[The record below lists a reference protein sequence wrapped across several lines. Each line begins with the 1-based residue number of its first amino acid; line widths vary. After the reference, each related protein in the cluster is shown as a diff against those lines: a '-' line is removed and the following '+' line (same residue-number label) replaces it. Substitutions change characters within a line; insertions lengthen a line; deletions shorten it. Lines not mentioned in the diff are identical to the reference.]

1 MLAFF
6 PSIHKDELLY
16 SALSRYHNR
25 SGNLNNKDSAFD
37 LFGKR
42 KAYIIPDLP
51 TDLEIL
57 FSKVKHF
64 TNSCID
70 DWINYQTLYNYYTNF
85 NLKEIKKSVR
95 NRMLNSNGNNS
106 MHYSTGQIA
115 GVVKEPMYFRYCPK
129 CLVEDYN
136 IHGETYWRTYH
147 QLPSVYTCLEHFV
160 LLEESSVLMRQG
172 NSSFFYPNVEN
183 CSMNKHDYDFS
194 KIDIEL
200 LHHFTAESYKLNSK
214 DYEFEQLNLLE
225 IYHYL
230 LRREGYVKSSGTI
243 DQRRLEEDFI
253 KKYKT
258 DFLMLMQSIPS
269 GVDDSCWLRAIS
281 RKHRKA
287 FHPIRHLL
295 LIHFLGESVDTINQ
309 YANKVYCP
317 FGEGPYLCLNPAAK
331 HYLKP
336 VITNLKVTWCSDTKS
351 PVGTFSCICGFVYS
365 RRGPDITSDDKYK
378 IGRIK
383 IFGDTWLEKLNHLI
397 EKEKL
402 SYRAISRI
410 LKVDTNTVIKYSKIR
425 NSKFEII
432 TQNNNSDL
440 KQQWLELMRK
450 YPTLSKTELRKKNPS
465 LYMRIYKNDKE
476 WLKEN
481 SPIIKRSIATNKRVD
496 WEERDL
502 QLLCEVKR
510 VVEDLST
517 REKPVRVTVSSIGK
531 AINQKSLL
539 EKKADKLP
547 LTIAYINT
555 VKESVTDFQKRRIK
569 WAVKDLEDEEIEVW
583 KIIRKA
589 GIREYFYPGL
599 EIEINKQIISSTQ
612 QF

>member
-57 FSKVKHF
+57 FSRVKHF
-64 TNSCID
+64 TNSSIN
-70 DWINYQTLYNYYTNF
+70 DWINHQTLYNYYLNF
-85 NLKEIKKSVR
+85 NSKEIKKSVR
-95 NRMLNSNGNNS
+95 NKMLNSNGNNS
-106 MHYSTGQIA
+106 MHYSTGQMA

-129 CLVEDYN
+129 CLVEDLN

-147 QLPSVYTCLEHFV
+147 QLSSVYTCLEHFV

-183 CSMNKHDYDFS
+183 CSMNKHEDDIS
-194 KIDIEL
+194 NIDIEL
-200 LHHFTAESYKLNSK
+200 LHHFTLESYKLNCK
-214 DYEFEQLNLLE
+214 DYEFEKINLLE

-230 LRREGYVKSSGTI
+230 LRRGGYVKSSGTI
-243 DQRRLEEDFI
+243 DQKRLEEDFI
-253 KKYKT
+253 KKYKV
-258 DFLMLMQSIPS
+258 DFLRLMQSIPS
-269 GVDDSCWLRAIS
+269 GVDGSCWLRAIS

-287 FHPIRHLL
+287 FHPVRHLL
-295 LIHFLGESVDTINQ
+295 LIHFLGESVDTIKL
-309 YANKVYCP
+309 YTNKVYYP

-331 HYLKP
+331 HYHKP
-336 VITNLKVTWCSDTKS
+336 VIKNLKVTWCNDTKR
-351 PVGTFSCICGFVYS
+351 PVGTFYCTCGFVFS
-365 RRGPDITSDDKYK
+365 RRGPDVTLDDKYK

-383 IFGDTWLEKLNHLI
+383 TFGDTWLKKLDYLI

-402 SYRAISRI
+402 SYRKISKI
-410 LKVDTNTVIKYSKIR
+410 LKVDTNTVIKYSKNR
-425 NSKFEII
+425 NSKLDII

-440 KQQWLELMRK
+440 KQQWLELMRQ
-450 YPTLSKTELRKKNPS
+450 YPTLSKTELRKKSPS

-476 WLKEN
+476 WLKDN
-481 SPIIKRSIATNKRVD
+481 SPIIKRSVATNKRVD
-496 WEERDL
+496 WGERDL

-517 REKPVRVTVSSIGK
+517 REKPIRVTVSSIGK

-547 LTIAYINT
+547 LTIAYIDT
-555 VKESVTDFQKRRIK
+555 VKESVQDFQKRRIK
-569 WAVKDLEDEEIEVW
+569 WAVKELKNEEIDVW
-583 KIIRKA
+583 KIMRKA
-589 GIREYFYPGL
+589 GIRENFYNDVSK
-599 EIEINKQIISSTQ
+599 EISLYIK
-612 QF
+612 